1 MLVQMNSTVWKQ
13 NLDHLKLVSFPYLKK
28 IIVISL
34 QSGEAKESQL

>member
-1 MLVQMNSTVWKQ
+1 MNSIVRKQ
-13 NLDHLKLVSFPYLKK
+13 NLDHLKLVSSPNLKK